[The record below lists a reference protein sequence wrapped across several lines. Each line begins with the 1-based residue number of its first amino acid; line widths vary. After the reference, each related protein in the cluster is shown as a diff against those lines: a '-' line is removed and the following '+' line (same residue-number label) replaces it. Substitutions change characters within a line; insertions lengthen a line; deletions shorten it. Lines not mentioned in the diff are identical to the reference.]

1 MHRRGEKGLSERH
14 PGSVWVGGLR
24 GAVLVQREAPPGRG
38 AASAQG
44 GAGLSAPQGQLAVGV
59 QGPGCRAEE
68 GGGPGPERAASR
80 AQVGGPR
87 TLWKCSD
94 LSPTA
99 RGDVQAFLAE
109 LID

>member
-1 MHRRGEKGLSERH
+1 M
-14 PGSVWVGGLR
+14 GGLR
-24 GAVLVQREAPPGRG
+24 GAVLVQREAPPRGDGRG